1 MEEDEGRIEER
12 EEEEDD
18 RNILKLVHTINLWV
32 EKTVSMMNWVH
43 PVWIFHHALK
53 KNFCCHCV

>member
-12 EEEEDD
+12 EEEEEDD

-43 PVWIFHHALK
+43 PV
-53 KNFCCHCV
+53 